1 MRNAPRFATRG
12 PALLAALAM
21 FLAVPSTGFSLAA
34 DDLPVDLPVS
44 RKWSGDYPVA
54 QLDRLPESQRRSGA
68 GYLGDE
74 KAFAAVWEVFKPGE
88 PVPDVDFGRNLVV
101 FSRNVVFYNRTSI
114 LKVTLKEG
122 VAEILAMETMSALPI
137 EEKVAMAL
145 AEIPRAG
152 VRFLQAGEERIPV
165 EEDGAAADPRNATY
179 TVEGR
184 RITLRDGRYEE
195 EAAPGSAAQAVTG
208 VFGEPAV
215 GDLEGDGDED
225 AVLILVHDPGGSGTF
240 YYIAASVNE
249 NGRYRGTN
257 AVMLGDRISPR
268 QIVIRNGVV
277 IAGYDDRRPG
287 EPMAATPSVART
299 KVLTLRDGRLTET
312 GPIGEGEQVAEGW
325 VTVGHEVRSFAPCG
339 GKTDFWLSG
348 DAPAMTEVAAAY
360 RLALPDPEPYTP
372 LFMTLAGSFGKPQ
385 AGGFGAEYAGSFSLT
400 RLVRVS
406 PKGNC
411 RSNLIVVDS
420 PVPGARVSSPL
431 VIRGRA
437 RGMWFFEGDFPVVLL
452 DAKGNVMGKGFCTAK
467 GEWMTRDFVPFEGT
481 LTFEKPVSGGRGT
494 LILRKD
500 NPSEQREQDDALEI
514 PVFFAH

>member
-1 MRNAPRFATRG
+1 MRNAPPFATRG

-74 KAFAAVWEVFKPGE
+74 KAFAAVWKVFKPGE

-195 EAAPGSAAQAVTG
+195 EAAPGSAAKAVTA

-225 AVLILVHDPGGSGTF
+225 AVLLLVHDPGGSGTF
-240 YYIAASVNE
+240 YYIAASINE
-249 NGRYRGTN
+249 GSRYRGSD
-257 AVMLGDRISPR
+257 AVFLGDRISPGK
-268 QIVIRNGVV
+268 IRIQNGVV
-277 IAGYDDRRPG
+277 VVEYADRRPD
-287 EPMAATPSVART
+287 EPMSAPPSVGRS
-299 KVLTLRDGRLTET
+299 KVLTLQDSRLAEI
-312 GPIGEGEQVAEGW
+312 GPLGEGEQVAEGW
-325 VTVGHEVRSFAPCG
+325 VTVGNEVRSFAPCS
-339 GKTDFWLSG
+339 GKTDLWLTG
-348 DAPAMTEVAAAY
+348 DATTMNGIVAAY
-360 RLALPDPEPYTP
+360 RHALPFSEPYTP
-372 LFMTLAGSFGKPQ
+372 LFMTLAGMFGKPPS
-385 AGGFGAEYAGSFSLT
+385 AGFGADYAGTFFAT
-400 RLVRVS
+400 QLVRVS
-406 PKGNC
+406 PRGNC
-411 RSNLIVVDS
+411 RSGLIVVDS
-420 PVPGARVSSPL
+420 PAPGARISSPL
-431 VIRGRA
+431 LIRGRA
-437 RGMWFFEGDFPVVLL
+437 RGTWFFEGDFPVDLL
-452 DAKGNVMGKGFCTAK
+452 DAKGNLAGRGFCTAK
-467 GEWMTRDFVPFEGT
+467 GEWMTREFVPFEGT
-481 LTFEKPVSGGRGT
+481 LTFEKPVPGGRGT
-494 LILRKD
+494 LVLKKH
-500 NPSEQREQDDALEI
+500 NPTDRPEHDDALSV
-514 PVFFAH
+514 PLFFQ